1 MRRMACTHTHT
12 VRAASKLGAT
22 RACEKLHPALE
33 GAEGEKGAPLSEML
47 VWTKGGYVLF
57 VVT

>member
-1 MRRMACTHTHT
+1 MYTHTHT